1 MQLGFKTREEFRQWL
16 AEHHNS
22 EKELWLVFYKKNS
35 GVQSINYEEAVC
47 EALCFGWIDSLVHGI
62 DKEKYEQK
70 FTPRNPKSNW
80 SDLNK
85 RRVKRLIDEGKMTDA
100 GMKLITY
107 NLSDPLEETTP
118 AKKKEYLKLPDK
130 YMQILAGDVD
140 AFAYFNKIP
149 PSHRHEY
156 ASYIMDAKKE
166 ETRLRRLG
174 KVIET
179 LKEQKH
185 RLF

>member
-1 MQLGFKTREEFRQWL
+1 MQLSFKTRDEFRQWL
-16 AEHHNS
+16 SEHHSS

-35 GVQSINYEEAVC
+35 GVQSINYDEAVC

-85 RRVKRLIDEGKMTDA
+85 RRVKRLIADGKMTDA

-107 NLSDPLEETTP
+107 NLNAPLEETTT
-118 AKKKEYLKLPDK
+118 AQKKEYMELPDK
-130 YMQILAGDVD
+130 YMQILACDVY
-140 AFAYFNKIP
+140 AFAFFNKIP
-149 PSHRHEY
+149 QSHRHEY
-156 ASYIMDAKKE
+156 AHYVMEAKKE
-166 ETRLRRLG
+166 ETQLRRLDR
-174 KVIET
+174 IIAT